1 MVCDAFE
8 DVLEVDL
15 WIESVEL
22 GRAEQ
27 RVDGC
32 GAFTTGVELAAWLHQ
47 PVVYGGTAGV
57 MAPLTVRNVAQSV
70 SMLRRISS

>member
-1 MVCDAFE
+1 LVDPADWVVGDAFE

-15 WIESVEL
+15 WIESVDL

-32 GAFTTGVELAAWLHQ
+32 GAFTTGIRTGEEEVFSSEGDSTDIL
-47 PVVYGGTAGV
+47 PISV
-57 MAPLTVRNVAQSV
+57 MN
-70 SMLRRISS
+70 